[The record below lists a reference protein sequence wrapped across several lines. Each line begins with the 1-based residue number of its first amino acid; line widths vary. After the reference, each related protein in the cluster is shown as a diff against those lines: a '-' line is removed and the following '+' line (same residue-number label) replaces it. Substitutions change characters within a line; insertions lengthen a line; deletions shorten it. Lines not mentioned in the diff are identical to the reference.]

1 MKSDSFIRVLAG
13 VVVIASAALAHFVS
27 EWWLL
32 LTVLAG
38 LNLIQSAFT
47 GFCPPE
53 ILARKLGWVHNDSC
67 KEKSSSKDSCSCF
80 MGR

>member
-13 VVVIASAALAHFVS
+13 VMVLISVALAHFVNS
-27 EWWLL
+27 WWLL
-32 LTVLAG
+32 FTCFIA

-53 ILARKLGWVHNDSC
+53 WLARKLGWVKTGAAPCAD
-67 KEKSSSKDSCSCF
+67 KADKTAP
-80 MGR
+80 RL